1 MTGYA
6 PSAGQP
12 RTNSKRWINMKARGI
27 ELVETVTV
35 KGLPKKEDFNALDVL
50 ASTITQKHKS
60 ISEAAA

>member
-1 MTGYA
+1 
-6 PSAGQP
+6 
-12 RTNSKRWINMKARGI
+12 MKARGI